1 MAVLTHVRWLLIVVL
16 IYISLIISN
25 VEDFFMCLLATRML
39 SLEKCLLRSSLFFI
53 GWVVFLILNC
63 KSEWVSEVAQSCLTL
78 FDPMDRSSPGSSV
91 HGIFQARVL
100 EWVAISFSRGSSQ
113 PRDWTWV
120 SFTAGRRFTI
130 WATREASHVHNLEI
144 NPLLIVS
151 FEVFFL
157 PFWELS
163 FHLVYSF
170 LCCAKSS

>member
-1 MAVLTHVRWLLIVVL
+1 MFFSIVAVSFYFSQQCRRIPFSPHPLQHILFVDFLMMAILTHVRWLLIVVL

-120 SFTAGRRFTI
+120 SCTAGRRFTI
-130 WATREASHVHNLEI
+130 WATREA
-144 NPLLIVS
+144 
-151 FEVFFL
+151 
-157 PFWELS
+157 
-163 FHLVYSF
+163 
-170 LCCAKSS
+170 